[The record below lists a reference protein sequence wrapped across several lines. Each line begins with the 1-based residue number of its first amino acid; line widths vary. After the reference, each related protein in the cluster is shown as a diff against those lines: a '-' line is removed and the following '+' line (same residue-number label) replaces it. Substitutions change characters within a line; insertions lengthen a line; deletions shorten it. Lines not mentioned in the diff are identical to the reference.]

1 MIPIS
6 VVSLFLVL
14 SLNTATAIFVLWR
27 MKFRRSPKDTET
39 GKEMKQDLKLKM
51 TQCDIAEHKTPVAL
65 APNKAYIT
73 CDIPKFSNI
82 PVFSNE
88 TYNTLKARKV
98 PVLPN
103 AEYAVY
109 SVAQCSK
116 STEGQEMK
124 SFCDTKKK
132 EKCSVA
138 TTQANACTKVPVHP
152 NEAYAIP
159 HRKNKVE
166 IVQVKAESACTK
178 VPVHPNEAYAVP
190 HKKNKVSCY
199 AKIPVYPNGAYA
211 VPHRKDAVGTEGS
224 SLTKV
229 AVYSN
234 EAYAIPQRKA
244 EVGSEVPEQAK
255 VAFTPNEAYGVGDVA
270 PYSKGKE
277 VKKLKC
283 VGGSKSKITI
293 PFVPRKTKA
302 GVKSGCAKVVVFPN
316 EAYAVCGLSAA
327 TKGREMTQQK
337 SVCHT
342 KSKVTGS
349 IVLKKS
355 SSFPKVPECIGTAV
369 FPNVTYEQV
378 GQEQDEAVYESVI

>member
-1 MIPIS
+1 MIPVS

-14 SLNTATAIFVLWR
+14 SLSTATVIFVLWR
-27 MKFRRSPKDTET
+27 MKVHRSPKDTET
-39 GKEMKQDLKLKM
+39 GKEMKKDFKLKV
-51 TQCDIAEHKTPVAL
+51 TQCDIAEHKTPVTL

-73 CDIPKFSNI
+73 CDIPKYSSV

-88 TYNTLKARKV
+88 AYNTLKASKV

-116 STEGQEMK
+116 PTEGQEMK
-124 SFCDTKKK
+124 EKTSFCDTKNK
-132 EKCSVA
+132 EECSVA
-138 TTQANACTKVPVHP
+138 TCTKVPACP

-178 VPVHPNEAYAVP
+178 VPVHPNEAYAMP
-190 HKKNKVSCY
+190 LRKNKVSCY
-199 AKIPVYPNGAYA
+199 AKVPVYPNCAYTVNPHGKNAAGA
-211 VPHRKDAVGTEGS
+211 EGS

-229 AVYSN
+229 AVYPN
-234 EAYAIPQRKA
+234 EAYAMPHRKA
-244 EVGSEVPEQAK
+244 EVGSEAPK
-255 VAFTPNEAYGVGDVA
+255 VAFTPNEAYGVCDVA
-270 PYSKGKE
+270 PNSRGKE
-277 VKKLKC
+277 VKRLKC
-283 VGGSKSKITI
+283 VGGSKNKINV

-302 GVKSGCAKVVVFPN
+302 GAKLGCAKVAVFPN

-327 TKGREMTQQK
+327 AKGREMTQQK
-337 SVCHT
+337 SGCHS

-349 IVLKKS
+349 IVPRKKS
-355 SSFPKVPECIGTAV
+355 SMPKVPGCIGAAV
-369 FPNVTYEQV
+369 FPNVAYEQG
-378 GQEQDEAVYESVI
+378 GQEQDEAVYEIVI